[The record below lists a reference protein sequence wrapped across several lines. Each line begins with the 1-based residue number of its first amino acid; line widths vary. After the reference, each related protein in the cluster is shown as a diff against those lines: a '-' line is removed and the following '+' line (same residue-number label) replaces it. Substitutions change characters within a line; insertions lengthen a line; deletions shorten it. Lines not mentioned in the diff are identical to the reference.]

1 MNIKTGNSWNSRNKP
16 TTKINT
22 TEASPMA
29 AKSQQQQRLPCH
41 EHHQEEQKQLKPQPK
56 PTQQPRQHRE
66 QQITQQVMQHV
77 FLWHVG
83 LLLFLSFLQAAPCLV
98 LNNLHQIQVCPA
110 NRCCWKSILCLIW
123 FQSPLDCSTLPI
135 YGCHV
140 CWHCC
145 CCCCCCC
152 CCVQDLD
159 SKKFAPYLKHV
170 LSENSM
176 FGSGALD
183 LIHIHSERCGA
194 KLFDVERIAIWG
206 FPWMEVPPKWIG
218 YKL

>member
-1 MNIKTGNSWNSRNKP
+1 
-16 TTKINT
+16 
-22 TEASPMA
+22 MA

-110 NRCCWKSILCLIW
+110 NR
-123 FQSPLDCSTLPI
+123 
-135 YGCHV
+135 GC
-140 CWHCC
+140 
-145 CCCCCCC
+145 
-152 CCVQDLD
+152 
-159 SKKFAPYLKHV
+159 
-170 LSENSM
+170 
-176 FGSGALD
+176 
-183 LIHIHSERCGA
+183 
-194 KLFDVERIAIWG
+194 
-206 FPWMEVPPKWIG
+206 
-218 YKL
+218 